1 MRYWIALLILVFAI
15 GAFVVGEE
23 YIKTTERIEIEKRM
37 ELFLG
42 KEEMKKLGENATE
55 YEAILRW
62 AELNENWGRGVG
74 AKW

>member
-1 MRYWIALLILVFAI
+1 MRYWIVLVILVIAI